1 VQDFKFAS
9 QPELAGLFADAL
21 ARALQLSD
29 AARDIQLL
37 LPVPLSNQ
45 RLRQRGYD
53 QAWELARALGKVL
66 GLRSEARALC
76 RPIDTAPQSTLDR
89 RSRALNLRGAFHVD
103 PAWRPNVAGK
113 HIALVD
119 DVMTTGASFRA
130 TTHAL
135 LDAGALSVDVW
146 CVARTP

>member
-1 VQDFKFAS
+1 
-9 QPELAGLFADAL
+9 
-21 ARALQLSD
+21 
-29 AARDIQLL
+29 LL

-66 GLRSEARALC
+66 GLRSEARTL
-76 RPIDTAPQSTLDR
+76 RRHIDTAPQSTLDR